1 MNIHGA
7 RRAECHRHKACMG
20 WSWAAVCSVLGRGHI
35 AQLPAQLVG
44 FTVRL
49 RVGVRFRARAG
60 V

>member
-1 MNIHGA
+1 
-7 RRAECHRHKACMG
+7 MG

-35 AQLPAQLVG
+35 EQLPAQLVG